1 MIQTGISLSTLV
13 SEYASLTTEKRKA
26 EAEVDKLKAQLG
38 DLEEKLVNSFAEA
51 GIQNV
56 KTATGETV
64 YLNREV
70 FAKLTGDPEKAH
82 AAFRQEGL
90 GDFVKESV
98 NSQTLRAYVREVEE
112 VLPKGL
118 QPFIDVTE
126 VFRMRMRNN

>member
-56 KTATGETV
+56 KTATGQTI
-64 YLNREV
+64 YLNREI
-70 FAKLTGDPEKAH
+70 FAKLVGDQKKALT
-82 AAFRQEGL
+82 AFRRAGL
-90 GDFVKESV
+90 GDFVKETV
-98 NSQTLRAYVREVEE
+98 NANTLRAWVREMDE

-118 QPFIDVTE
+118 QPYIDVTE
-126 VFRMRMRNN
+126 VFRMRMRSN